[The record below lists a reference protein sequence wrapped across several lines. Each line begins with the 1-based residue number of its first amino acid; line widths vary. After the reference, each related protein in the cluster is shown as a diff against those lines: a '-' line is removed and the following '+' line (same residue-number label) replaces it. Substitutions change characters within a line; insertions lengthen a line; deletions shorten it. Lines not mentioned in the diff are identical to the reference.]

1 VSAGTALPPQ
11 VHVVPRVPEEWEP
24 DVGGGIRS
32 RRPADALASVARVAG
47 LTAAE
52 DRVTRD
58 EVEARFQRMA
68 LASLGLQA

>member
-1 VSAGTALPPQ
+1 MREPLLHAL
-11 VHVVPRVPEEWEP
+11 
-24 DVGGGIRS
+24 
-32 RRPADALASVARVAG
+32 LG